1 MLFSPD
7 KVLAKVAKV
16 MRHIAGESIMLFSHD
31 GYCPICEAPARFV
44 AEQAWLRDHYRCA
57 ACGSIPRQRALVH
70 LLNVLRPGWKM
81 ADIHESSPSLWFFRD
96 HCLHYSFS
104 YFFEDVAPGTNR
116 NGIRCEN
123 LEQLTFPDESFD
135 VFITQDVLEHVF
147 APDRA
152 LTEISRVLR
161 PGGMHIFTTP
171 KHKDLLESR
180 QRARL
185 ENGQVIHLMEA
196 VYHGNPISAEGVLVT
211 WDYGADFI
219 ELAERWS
226 GYQTSAYLLHD
237 RRLGIDGEFMD
248 VFVMVKDEVNRKD
261 FPNSL
266 ILSGSRH

>member
-1 MLFSPD
+1 M
-7 KVLAKVAKV
+7 
-16 MRHIAGESIMLFSHD
+16 MLFSHD

-57 ACGSIPRQRALVH
+57 VCKSIPRQRALVH
-70 LLNVLRPGWKM
+70 LLNVLRPDWKTL
-81 ADIHESSPSLWFFRD
+81 DIHESSPSLWFFRD
-96 HCLHYSFS
+96 HCPTYSFS
-104 YFFEDVAPGTNR
+104 YFVREVTPGDSQ
-116 NGIRCEN
+116 NGARCEN
-123 LEQLTFPDESFD
+123 LEQLTFPNESFD

-152 LTEISRVLR
+152 LAEVSRVLR

-171 KHKDLLESR
+171 KHQDLLQSR

-226 GYQTSAYLLHD
+226 GYQISAYLLHD
-237 RRLGIDGEFMD
+237 RCQSFSQTIPDCYRVVTSERTEPG
-248 VFVMVKDEVNRKD
+248 
-261 FPNSL
+261 
-266 ILSGSRH
+266 